1 MDKITND
8 NQSRLPLDVKR
19 ERISIKQ
26 TALVSAIVVM
36 TLYKIFEG
44 YLTAGFDPSIFRNG
58 GYWATLITSNLA
70 VIMITLI
77 ARASRRDKLIASSES
92 IKECRQSIGN
102 AHRIIAEQGLTGKL
116 DAVIEAQNVERKR
129 NAIRAQQSRRLR
141 FYGEKKLFRRA
152 AARAN
157 KMLCD
162 LESGSLNLS
171 GYKIKYNKIDKGVLY
186 SSEYAE
192 SERDESFEIR
202 ESAEVA
208 RLIVRKLLA
217 VVAFTALGQ
226 SVVFEWAMGDIVPAL
241 IKTFMS
247 LIQTAW
253 AIVLGCTDADRFVN
267 GILRS
272 KLLMRQDYLRAFIDE
287 QNVEAGA

>member
-44 YLTAGFDPSIFRNG
+44 YLTAGFDLSIFYNA

-77 ARASRRDKLIASSES
+77 ARASRRDKLIASNDS
-92 IKECRQSIGN
+92 IKECREAIGN
-102 AHRIIAEQGLTGKL
+102 IYKIISENGLTAAL
-116 DAVIEAQNVERKR
+116 DEKISTENAARKK
-129 NAIRAQQSRRLR
+129 NAIRVKLLRRLR
-141 FYGEKKLFRRA
+141 FYGAKKAFRKA
-152 AARAN
+152 AS
-157 KMLCD
+157 KTHQMLAD
-162 LESGSLNLS
+162 LESCALNIDS
-171 GYKIKYNKIDKGVLY
+171 YKIRYNKIDKGVLF
-186 SSEYAE
+186 SAEYLEEKA
-192 SERDESFEIR
+192 DESFGVNEGAEI
-202 ESAEVA
+202 AK
-208 RLIVRKLLA
+208 LILRKLFAVLA
-217 VVAFTALGQ
+217 FSALGQ
-226 SVVFEWAMGDIVPAL
+226 SVVFEWAAGEIIPAM

-247 LIQTAW
+247 LIQTTW
-253 AIVLGCTDADRFVN
+253 AIVLGCSDADRFVKA
-267 GILRS
+267 ILRK